1 MIVPGNIRERPRGL
15 DRAEII
21 RRVVDNS
28 VTMCTETIE
37 LEMAALDLPGNSRLE
52 EGAAF
57 EILDR
62 LAIARAQI
70 DIITRVIKNSTGHE
84 IHDSH

>member
-15 DRAEII
+15 DRAALNQ
-21 RRVVDNS
+21 RVINES
-28 VTMCTETIE
+28 LTMCTESIDLE
-37 LEMAALDLPGNSRLE
+37 LAALDLQGNSRLE
-52 EGAAF
+52 EGAAL

-70 DIITRVIKNSTGHE
+70 DIISRIIKSALGNE
-84 IHDSH
+84 VHDSH

>member
-21 RRVVDNS
+21 RRVFDNS
-28 VTMCTETIE
+28 MSLYSETIE
-37 LEMAALDLPGNSRLE
+37 LEMVTLDLPGNSRLE
-52 EGAAF
+52 EGAAL

-70 DIITRVIKNSTGHE
+70 DIISRIIKSALGHE
-84 IHDSH
+84 VHDVD

>member
-21 RRVVDNS
+21 RRVFDNS
-28 VTMCTETIE
+28 MSLYSETIE
-37 LEMAALDLPGNSRLE
+37 LETVTLDLRSNSRLE

-70 DIITRVIKNSTGHE
+70 DIITRVIKNATGHE
-84 IHDSH
+84 IHDSY

>member
-15 DRAEII
+15 DRATII
-21 RRVVDNS
+21 QRVINGS
-28 VTMCTETIE
+28 VTMCTETIG
-37 LEMAALDLPGNSRLE
+37 LEMAALDLPGNIRLE
-52 EGAAF
+52 EGAAL

-70 DIITRVIKNSTGHE
+70 DIISRIIKSALGDE
-84 IHDSH
+84 VHDVD

>member
-28 VTMCTETIE
+28 VTTCTETIE
-37 LEMAALDLPGNSRLE
+37 LEMVALDLLGNSRLE
-52 EGAAF
+52 DGAAL

-70 DIITRVIKNSTGHE
+70 DIITRIIKNAIGHE

>member
-15 DRAEII
+15 DRPTII
-21 RRVVDNS
+21 RRVIDGS

-37 LEMAALDLPGNSRLE
+37 LEMVALDLPGNSRLE
-52 EGAAF
+52 EGAAL

-70 DIITRVIKNSTGHE
+70 DIITRILKSATGHE

>member
-28 VTMCTETIE
+28 VAMCTETIE
-37 LEMAALDLPGNSRLE
+37 VEMAAIDLPGISRLE
-52 EGAAF
+52 DGAAL

-62 LAIARAQI
+62 IAIARAQI
-70 DIITRVIKNSTGHE
+70 DIIMRIIKHALGHE

>member
-1 MIVPGNIRERPRGL
+1 MIVPGNMRERPRCL
-15 DRAEII
+15 DRATII
-21 RRVVDNS
+21 QRVINGS
-28 VTMCTETIE
+28 ETMCTESFD
-37 LEMAALDLPGNSRLE
+37 LEMAALDLLGNNHLE

-62 LAIARAQI
+62 LSIAREQI
-70 DIITRVIKNSTGHE
+70 DIISRIIKSALGDE

>member
-15 DRAEII
+15 DRATII
-21 RRVVDNS
+21 QRVINGS
-28 VTMCTETIE
+28 ETMCTESFD
-37 LEMAALDLPGNSRLE
+37 LEMAALDLLGNNHLE

-62 LAIARAQI
+62 LSIARAQI
-70 DIITRVIKNSTGHE
+70 DIISRIIKSALVDE

>member
-15 DRAEII
+15 NRAALIN
-21 RRVVDNS
+21 RMVDNV

-37 LEMAALDLPGNSRLE
+37 LQGAAVNLLGNSRLE
-52 EGAAF
+52 EGAAL
-57 EILDR
+57 EVLDR

-70 DIITRVIKNSTGHE
+70 DIIRRIIKSAIGDE